1 MDHTLAYSLVLI
13 NAVPKRSG
21 LVKHPDVP
29 MHSLPTEPRQ
39 PSSEEE
45 DWWLRLV
52 KSAAHS
58 CEQACPILRGGF
70 LTFLH
75 LLTREIF
82 PAHYITLQNSNTS
95 LAFLLCVSNTSYGI
109 L

>member
-1 MDHTLAYSLVLI
+1 MDRTLAYSLVLL

-52 KSAAHS
+52 KSEAHS
-58 CEQACPILRGGF
+58 CEQACPVLRGGF
-70 LTFLH
+70 LTPHFLP
-75 LLTREIF
+75 R
-82 PAHYITLQNSNTS
+82 
-95 LAFLLCVSNTSYGI
+95 CRM
-109 L
+109 

>member
-29 MHSLPTEPRQ
+29 MHSLSTEPRQ
-39 PSSEEE
+39 SRG

-52 KSAAHS
+52 KSEAHS
-58 CEQACPILRGGF
+58 CEQACPVLRGGF
-70 LTFLH
+70 LTRNSSLCYH
-75 LLTREIF
+75 LN
-82 PAHYITLQNSNTS
+82 YIIT
-95 LAFLLCVSNTSYGI
+95 ARC
-109 L
+109 

>member
-52 KSAAHS
+52 KSEAHS

-70 LTFLH
+70 LTIANSFILYDNLRSV
-75 LLTREIF
+75 LLYYQL
-82 PAHYITLQNSNTS
+82 P
-95 LAFLLCVSNTSYGI
+95 C
-109 L
+109 